1 MKNLIAFFPD
11 HRMTEKA
18 IGALLDHGVD
28 KDHISLITGEQNL
41 EDLYTS
47 EAARNSRAEGKGV
60 TTTTAD
66 DAATGALKGAG
77 IGLGVGALA
86 GLASLFIPGYG
97 LVFGGG
103 ALMTAS
109 VAAMSSGAAGG
120 VAGATH
126 GYLKDQG
133 LDDSLI
139 GEYKAGLEERGA
151 VIAVEAEADS
161 TSVEKIRAILT
172 KYHGTKINLTESVM
186 VIT

>member
-1 MKNLIAFFPD
+1 MKNLIAFFEN
-11 HRMTEKA
+11 HRMAEKA
-18 IGALLDHGVD
+18 IGALLDHGVN
-28 KDHISLITGEQNL
+28 KNHISLITREQNL
-41 EDLYTS
+41 EELYTS
-47 EAARNSRAEGKGV
+47 QAAHNARAQGKGI

-66 DAATGALKGAG
+66 DAATGALKGTG
-77 IGLGVGALA
+77 MGLGVGALA

-103 ALMTAS
+103 ALVTAS

-139 GEYKAGLEERGA
+139 GEYKAGLSQRGA
-151 VIAVEAEADS
+151 VIAVEAESDS
-161 TSVEKIRAILT
+161 TSIEKLRAILA
-172 KYHGTKINLTESVM
+172 KYDGTKINLTESVM
-186 VIT
+186 VMT

>member
-1 MKNLIAFFPD
+1 MKNLIAFFEN
-11 HRMTEKA
+11 HRMAEKA

-28 KDHISLITGEQNL
+28 KNHLSLITGEQNL

-47 EAARNSRAEGKGV
+47 EAARKARAEGKGV
-60 TTTTAD
+60 TTTTGD
-66 DAATGALKGAG
+66 DAATGALKGSG

-97 LVFGGG
+97 LVFGSG

-109 VAAMSSGAAGG
+109 AAAMGSGAAGG
-120 VAGATH
+120 VAGAAH

-139 GEYKAGLEERGA
+139 GEYKAGLKNRGA
-151 VIAVEAEADS
+151 VLAVEAEADS
-161 TSVEKIRAILT
+161 QSIEKIRAILT
-172 KYHGTKINLTESVM
+172 KYEGTKISLTESVM
-186 VIT
+186 VQT